1 MRKTLHALLV
11 PVAALSLAGCAAQHP
26 VLYSGPEVPG
36 DRQGAAAQDLAEC
49 EQVGEA
55 HASPEDIGAEVA
67 RDTTAGGLLGAVG
80 GAVAGAVYGSAGRG
94 TAAGAAGGAATGLL
108 TSLVF
113 RTRTPEPIYQA
124 AVSECL
130 ALRGHRVIGWQ

>member
-1 MRKTLHALLV
+1 MRMKLMALVV
-11 PVAALSLAGCAAQHP
+11 PVTLISLAGCAAQHP
-26 VLYSGPEVPG
+26 VLYSGPEVAG
-36 DRQGAAAQDLAEC
+36 DRQAAAAEDLAEC

-55 HASPEDIGAEVA
+55 HASPDIGPDVA
-67 RDTTAGGLLGAVG
+67 RDTAAGGLLGAAG

-108 TSLVF
+108 TSLIF
-113 RTRTPEPIYQA
+113 RARAPQPIYQA

>member
-1 MRKTLHALLV
+1 MRKTLHALLA
-11 PVAALSLAGCAAQHP
+11 PIAALSIAGCAAQHP

-36 DRQGAAAQDLAEC
+36 DRQATATQDLAEC

-55 HASPEDIGAEVA
+55 HASLDSGADVA
-67 RDTTAGGLLGAVG
+67 RDTAAGGLLGAVG
-80 GAVAGAVYGSAGRG
+80 GAVAGAVYGSAGQG